1 MIMEE
6 NNNKDA
12 IQKQESQNK
21 QEHKKKKETMAIEDI
36 AIINQKNLEQISALE
51 DESENYDKEQNQ
63 RDKNWQQTEIE
74 IQEKITLLKNELQSL
89 NENLLG
95 LRADFSILTNN
106 FKNWVKDAELKF
118 IKDKIDFIKFEE
130 LATQQDLEKIKTSQ
144 Q

>member
-1 MIMEE
+1 MEE

>member
-6 NNNKDA
+6 NNNKNT
-12 IQKQESQNK
+12 IQKQESKNK
-21 QEHKKKKETMAIEDI
+21 QEQKDKKETIPIEDI

-63 RDKNWQQTEIE
+63 RDKNWQQTELE

-89 NENLLG
+89 NENLSG

-106 FKNWVKDAELKF
+106 FKNWVKNAELKF
-118 IKDKIDFIKFEE
+118 VKDKIDFIKFEE
-130 LATQQDLEKIKTSQ
+130 LATQEDLEKIKTSQ